1 MYLGIIAAAWA
12 NPASSVSAA
21 LSSTAKATMS
31 SSPPS
36 LAGIGSMAQNR
47 VSGGWLST
55 SSVWKEEKSRPRT
68 RMRSPRRRAKAEG
81 SVVITQRGVA
91 GVEPENQRLRKAATV
106 ASGAGGS
113 ATQTGR
119 SVRRRAYFSRSSG
132 LCPMWAGGW
141 RAGRDPD
148 QRAAGL
154 HGENSSLIALS
165 ASLPVTTAESQ
176 ENQRG
181 VIRMW
186 ADNDLTVL
194 AGAAPAT
201 SGKLDGYSQGDGSQ
215 HVNFI
220 DENGQV
226 HELYRSPDPAAQW
239 VYNDL
244 TAFAGGTQAV
254 GIALAGY
261 SQGDGSQHVN
271 FIDVSGHVHE
281 LYRSPDPAA
290 QWVDNDLTAFANGT
304 PAYTKGGFSISPI
317 DAYSQSDSSQH
328 VNFIDSNGHMH
339 ELYRCPDPAAQW
351 VDNDLTTYAGGA
363 QAEGGLDAYSQG
375 DSSQHVNFIDG
386 NGNMHE
392 LYRSPDPAA
401 QWVDNDLTARG
412 GAARAYITTLD
423 GYSQKDA
430 SQHVNFID
438 ENRHVH
444 ELYRSPDPA
453 GQWVDNDLTAFTG
466 ATQAEG
472 SLDGYSQGDSSQH
485 VNFIDINGDVHELYL
500 SG

>member
-1 MYLGIIAAAWA
+1 
-12 NPASSVSAA
+12 
-21 LSSTAKATMS
+21 
-31 SSPPS
+31 
-36 LAGIGSMAQNR
+36 
-47 VSGGWLST
+47 
-55 SSVWKEEKSRPRT
+55 
-68 RMRSPRRRAKAEG
+68 
-81 SVVITQRGVA
+81 
-91 GVEPENQRLRKAATV
+91 
-106 ASGAGGS
+106 
-113 ATQTGR
+113 
-119 SVRRRAYFSRSSG
+119 
-132 LCPMWAGGW
+132 
-141 RAGRDPD
+141 
-148 QRAAGL
+148 
-154 HGENSSLIALS
+154 
-165 ASLPVTTAESQ
+165 
-176 ENQRG
+176 
-181 VIRMW
+181 MW

-201 SGKLDGYSQGDGSQ
+201 SGMLDGYSQGDGSQ

-254 GIALAGY
+254 GSALAGY
-261 SQGDGSQHVN
+261 SQGDSSQHVN

-290 QWVDNDLTAFANGT
+290 QWVDDDLTAFANGT
-304 PAYTKGGFSISPI
+304 PAVI
-317 DAYSQSDSSQH
+317 
-328 VNFIDSNGHMH
+328 NG
-339 ELYRCPDPAAQW
+339 P
-351 VDNDLTTYAGGA
+351 
-363 QAEGGLDAYSQG
+363 LDGYSQG
-375 DSSQHVNFIDG
+375 DSSQHVNFIDE
-386 NGNMHE
+386 NGHMHE

-401 QWVDNDLTARG
+401 QWVDNDLTALG

>member
-68 RMRSPRRRAKAEG
+68 RMRSPGRRAKAEG

-106 ASGAGGS
+106 ASGASGS

-119 SVRRRAYFSRSSG
+119 AVRRRAYFSRSSG

-201 SGKLDGYSQGDGSQ
+201 SGMLDGYSQGDGSQ

-220 DENGQV
+220 DENGQ
-226 HELYRSPDPAAQW
+226 
-239 VYNDL
+239 
-244 TAFAGGTQAV
+244 
-254 GIALAGY
+254 
-261 SQGDGSQHVN
+261 
-271 FIDVSGHVHE
+271 VHE